1 MAIIVEFDPIC
12 LRGKYWEVIK
22 LDPWNTR
29 NWEVIEQGLQLR
41 GSMWEREM
49 K

>member
-22 LDPWNTR
+22 LDLL
-29 NWEVIEQGLQLR
+29 EHSELG
-41 GSMWEREM
+41 GH
-49 K
+49 